1 MNQRTR
7 GDHLRVKQRVPTEQP
22 GQIAKVGG
30 GPVHHGRHAEA
41 AGENRGVARTSSGS
55 HEQPL
60 SIINFNAA
68 HDYTI
73 SIGSIAQIKGRLS
86 TDGLRS
92 IGLLCSNNKRKTA
105 FGAAINVGADLVM
118 RMQPPERSENETER
132 LAALELTGLLDT
144 LPEERFD
151 RITRIARSMFGV
163 DIALVS
169 LVSADEQWFKS
180 RQGLD
185 ACSTSRDIS
194 FCGHAILGAD
204 VFVVPDTARDAR
216 FADNPLVTGAPHIR
230 FYAGAPLK
238 TGDGF
243 RIGTLCIMDS
253 EPRIFQDADRC
264 ALRDLADLV
273 EREIQQV
280 VTQDQLV
287 RAEIAERRL
296 ASVIEGTNIG
306 TWEWNVQTGETVFNQ
321 RSAAIVG
328 YALEE
333 LAPIIIDTWIG
344 LAHPEDLE
352 LSERALEAHF
362 NGEVEFYDVVC
373 RMRHKAGHWVWVHD
387 RGRLVS
393 RTPDGAP
400 LLMAGTHADVTE
412 RMSEKQALEVSEQ
425 KFRSLVD
432 NIPGT
437 TYRCLL
443 DEHWTM
449 LHMSEQVDPLS
460 GYPASDFINNQ
471 VRSYQ
476 SIIHPEDRD
485 ANDEAVATAIAQGES
500 WLIECRILHKD
511 GTIRWAQERGSPVY
525 GHQGE
530 IEYLDGFLLDIT
542 AEKQL
547 RVERQRQLDAFAIL
561 NEIASNPSLTVVE
574 QTQRALEL
582 GTEFLGMEIG
592 ILSRIER
599 QRFQIRAL
607 VAPGEIGLRRG
618 QEFNLG
624 DTCCA
629 LVVESDDLVDNH
641 CMRLAPGSRHPGSQH
656 FAVEAY
662 MGIPVHVADGLYGTL
677 GFSSRKPRHEPF
689 TESERL
695 FMRLLGRWGAASIE
709 RHRSLRALRQSEA
722 RLRSLFELSPIGIAL
737 NDFETGAFIETNPA
751 LLAPTGYSAEEFARL
766 SYWQLT
772 PQEYEVRELEQIN
785 SMNETGRYGPY
796 EKEYMRKDGS
806 RYPVLLNGIVVDD
819 NDGRKL
825 IWSIVEDISE
835 RKRIERLQ
843 NEFIATVSH
852 ELRTPLTAIAGAL
865 GLLRSEA
872 TGQLPDAAREMVGVA
887 DKNCQRLLLLIS
899 DLLDM
904 EKLLAGKLSFEIEEQ
919 PLLPLIEESLTHHDA
934 YARQFDVELIA
945 EWGPGVEGCRI
956 AIDAHRMQQIM
967 ANLLSNAIKFSPKG
981 APVMVTI
988 TALGDRIRISIIDR
1002 GPGIPVEFRERIF
1015 QKFAQADASD
1025 SRQKG
1030 GTGLGLAITR
1040 ELTERM
1046 GGEAGFESE
1055 PGVGAEF
1062 FVDFPRVDGATEV

>member
-1 MNQRTR
+1 MIS
-7 GDHLRVKQRVPTEQP
+7 P
-22 GQIAKVGG
+22 
-30 GPVHHGRHAEA
+30 
-41 AGENRGVARTSSGS
+41 EN
-55 HEQPL
+55 P
-60 SIINFNAA
+60 
-68 HDYTI
+68 D
-73 SIGSIAQIKGRLS
+73 
-86 TDGLRS
+86 
-92 IGLLCSNNKRKTA
+92 
-105 FGAAINVGADLVM
+105 
-118 RMQPPERSENETER
+118 NETER
-132 LAALELTGLLDT
+132 LAALELTGLLDSE
-144 LPEERFD
+144 PEDRFD
-151 RITRIARSMFGV
+151 RITRLARKVFSV

-169 LVSADEQWFKS
+169 LVTSDLQWFKS

-185 ACSTSRDIS
+185 VCSTGRDIS
-194 FCGHAILGAD
+194 FCGHAILGD
-204 VFVVPDTARDAR
+204 EVFVIPDTTRDVR

-238 TGDGF
+238 TKDGF
-243 RIGTLCIMDS
+243 RIGTLCIIDPS
-253 EPRIFQDADRC
+253 PRVFDASDC
-264 ALRDLADLV
+264 NTLRDLADMV

-280 VTQDQLV
+280 EIQGELA

-321 RSAAIVG
+321 RWAAIVG
-328 YALEE
+328 YTLEE
-333 LAPIIIDTWIG
+333 LAPVSIDTWTG
-344 LAHPEDLE
+344 LAHPADLE
-352 LSERALEAHF
+352 LSERALNAHF
-362 NGEVEFYDVVC
+362 KGELEFYDVVC
-373 RMRHKAGHWVWVHD
+373 RMRHKAGHWIWVHD

-393 RTPDGAP
+393 RAPDGEP

-412 RMSEKQALEVSEQ
+412 RVAEKQALEDSEQ

-437 TYRCLL
+437 TYRCLM

-449 LHMSEQVDPLS
+449 LHMSKQVDPLS
-460 GYPASDFINNQ
+460 GYPASDFIDNE

-476 SIIHPEDRD
+476 SIIHPDDRD
-485 ANDEAVATAIAQGES
+485 ANDEAVATAIARGEP

-525 GHQGE
+525 GRQGE
-530 IEYLDGFLLDIT
+530 IEYLDGFILDIT

-592 ILSRIER
+592 ILSRIEG
-599 QRFQIRAL
+599 QQYQIRAL
-607 VAPGEIGLRRG
+607 VAPGETGLRRG
-618 QEFNLG
+618 QKFNLG

-629 LVVESDDLVDNH
+629 LAVDSDDLVDNH
-641 CMRLAPGSRHPGSQH
+641 CMSLAPVSRHPASEH
-656 FAVEAY
+656 FTVEAY
-662 MGIPVHVADGLYGTL
+662 MGIPIHVADGLYGTL
-677 GFSSRKPRHEPF
+677 GFSTSKPRHEPF
-689 TESERL
+689 SESDRI

-751 LLAPTGYSAEEFARL
+751 LLAPTGYSAEEFAGL

-772 PQEYEVRELEQIN
+772 PLEYEARELEQIK

-819 NDGRKL
+819 NNGRKL
-825 IWSIVEDISE
+825 IWSIIEDISE

-865 GLLRSEA
+865 GLLRSETA
-872 TGQLPDAAREMVGVA
+872 GALPDAARAMVGVA
-887 DKNCQRLLLLIS
+887 DKNCQRLLLLIG

-904 EKLLAGKLSFEIEEQ
+904 EKLLAGKLNFEMEEQ
-919 PLLPLIEESLTHHDA
+919 PLLPLIEESLAHHDA
-934 YARQFDVELIA
+934 YARQFGVELVTDWDPRL
-945 EWGPGVEGCRI
+945 EDCRI
-956 AIDAHRMQQIM
+956 VIDAHRLQQIM
-967 ANLLSNAIKFSPKG
+967 ANLLSNAIKFSPEG
-981 APVMVTI
+981 ARVLVTN
-988 TALGDRIRISIIDR
+988 TVRADRIRISVKDQ
-1002 GPGIPVEFRERIF
+1002 GPGVPVEFRERIF

-1030 GTGLGLAITR
+1030 GTGLGLAIIR

-1055 PGVGAEF
+1055 PGAGAEF
-1062 FVDFPRVDGATEV
+1062 FVDFPRVDGTTEA